1 MKQQRGFTL
10 IELMIVLVVA
20 AVLAAIALPSYTD
33 YVRRS
38 KLAEAHANLAD
49 LRVKLE
55 QFYQDNRNYGS
66 TAATCGAG
74 VPATQMRYFSYSC
87 NWGAGGTNQ
96 FYTVTAAGLAA
107 QGLEG
112 LSFTITES
120 NVKATT
126 VTGGSAMEGYGYT
139 GNANCWVTKM
149 GGLC

>member
-10 IELMIVLVVA
+10 IEVMIVVVVA
-20 AVLAAIALPSYTD
+20 AILAAIALPNYTD
-33 YVRRS
+33 YIRRS

-49 LRVKLE
+49 LRIKLE

-66 TAATCGAG
+66 TAAACGAA
-74 VPATQMRYFSYSC
+74 VPVTQMKYFAYSC

-120 NVKATT
+120 NVKATI

-139 GNANCWVTKM
+139 ANANCWVIKK